1 MRTMIRLSVV
11 AMMITLFTAT
21 FFIQPAMAGDTSKLD
36 RAVDN
41 ALKKLCAKS
50 YAAREL
56 SKDSKRCFGFP
67 EYHEGGISRWWAIWR
82 RRTSKDGKTVGYYNT
97 VAASYGL
104 QAGAQK
110 FGYAMFFMDTASL
123 EYLNK
128 SEGWEIGVGPS
139 IVIVDEGMAKTMTTS
154 TDPGRYLCLHLQPA
168 GANGGTG
175 YSGIKNLQD
184 QPMMD

>member
-21 FFIQPAMAGDTSKLD
+21 FFIQPAAAGDTSKLD
-36 RAVDN
+36 RAAAN

-56 SKDSKRCFGFP
+56 SKVAKGILIFPKVTKAGFLVGGQ
-67 EYHEGGISRWWAIWR
+67 YGEGVLL
-82 RRTSKDGKTVGYYNT
+82 KDGKPVGYYNT

-104 QAGAQK
+104 QAGAQE
-110 FGYAMFFMDTASL
+110 FGYAMFFMDAASL

-139 IVIVDEGMAKTMTTS
+139 IVVVDEGMAKSLTTS
-154 TDPGRYLCLHLQPA
+154 TAREGIYAFTFSQKGLMAGLGLQGSKISRINP
-168 GANGGTG
+168 
-175 YSGIKNLQD
+175 
-184 QPMMD
+184 

>member
-11 AMMITLFTAT
+11 ALMMAVFTVT
-21 FFIQPAMAGDTSKLD
+21 CFTQPAMAGDTAKLD
-36 RAVDN
+36 SAVNN

-56 SKDSKRCFGFP
+56 SKIAKGVLVFPKVVKAGFLVGGQ
-67 EYHEGGISRWWAIWR
+67 YGEGALLKG
-82 RRTSKDGKTVGYYNT
+82 GKTVGYYNT

-104 QAGAQK
+104 QAGAQE
-110 FGYAMFFMDTASL
+110 FGYVMFFMDTASL

-139 IVIVDEGMAKTMTTS
+139 IVVVDEGMAKTMTTS
-154 TDPGRYLCLHLQPA
+154 TVQEGIYAFIFSQKGLMA
-168 GANGGTG
+168 GL
-175 YSGIKNLQD
+175 GIQGSKISRIN
-184 QPMMD
+184 P